1 MQEPRKGLA
10 TLALPPIIQVQVEAH
25 IIKPERQPTEV
36 ETFLLL
42 AAEALPLIAVAAL
55 KDATLVEQQRLVLA
69 QIEEKTRVHLELIPI
84 FVVAVKETIAF
95 SKGLKELCQ
104 EIVTQLELIP
114 TLVLIT
120 EQTEVAQ
127 AIGLILLVVLPI
139 AAHPLALAQAEAAD
153 LVTAEVQVAPVA
165 PAEAQVEEV
174 AAEAVLVAQV
184 EVVLAEDDN

>member
-10 TLALPPIIQVQVEAH
+10 TLALPLIIQVQVEAH